1 MGRERPPLEARLFEC
16 GEKIIMFCVESY
28 EIIHIARGLAVR
40 NAFYTAPT
48 SCTQPMH
55 AAGRSRSPEAARA
68 GYPVWPGQVAPLSH
82 CNLEIENPRCTFFLI
97 SCRSNFVVFV

>member
-55 AAGRSRSPEAARA
+55 AAGRCIAEARVCN
-68 GYPVWPGQVAPLSH
+68 GYGQ
-82 CNLEIENPRCTFFLI
+82 
-97 SCRSNFVVFV
+97 